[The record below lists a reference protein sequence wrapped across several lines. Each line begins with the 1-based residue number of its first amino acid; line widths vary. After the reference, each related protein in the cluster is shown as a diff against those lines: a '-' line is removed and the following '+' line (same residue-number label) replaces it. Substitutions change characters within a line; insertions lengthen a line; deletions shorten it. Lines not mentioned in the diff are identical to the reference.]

1 MKNNC
6 LKEDVF
12 LLLNRNMSD
21 VSECELFLLFANCC
35 IYIIYR
41 LCNVHV
47 SVYIYILYII
57 YRDILE

>member
-21 VSECELFLLFANCC
+21 VSECELFLLFANCY
-35 IYIIYR
+35 IYIIFR

-47 SVYIYILYII
+47 SVYIYIYYTLFIEI
-57 YRDILE
+57 Y